1 MQRTKETLKFLSL
14 DRAISLF
21 KPFKFKQFSKIRLYF
36 LLHFNSIWIII
47 GLFLEILVIFTL
59 FSYRIMSSSVNSGVD
74 PKADRIVQYI
84 ILRRDLLEPPLSWTL
99 GALIAQGCHASIA
112 ALV

>member
-1 MQRTKETLKFLSL
+1 
-14 DRAISLF
+14 
-21 KPFKFKQFSKIRLYF
+21 
-36 LLHFNSIWIII
+36 
-47 GLFLEILVIFTL
+47 
-59 FSYRIMSSSVNSGVD
+59 MSSSVNSGVD